1 MNNKKKRIFDII
13 QIGYAGDVASRTF
26 DIAITAAIIINLF
39 IAIFDT
45 FEQSIPYQPVLD
57 VIEWIT
63 VIGFTIEY
71 ILRVWTAEYLY
82 PNKCTGIARIKYIF
96 SGSGIVDLLSFLP
109 NYLPV
114 FFPAGAVDA
123 ADLDAR
129 LGLQLIPGVRVIR
142 ILRIFRV
149 NSYYDA
155 LNVITEVIRRKWD
168 QILSSVFI
176 IVMLIIASSLCMYS
190 LEHEAQPEVFKNAF
204 SGIWWSVSTLLTV
217 GYGDIYP
224 VTVLGKM
231 FSIII
236 TFLGV
241 GMVAIPTG
249 ILSAGFVEQY
259 SLIKKSTDYLM
270 EKELK
275 FIKLIITKD
284 HNWNEKKV
292 CELSLPRGLILAAV
306 LRNGETLMPKGD
318 MKLFEGD
325 CVVIGAR
332 DCDVNVDVNL
342 KQVELREHH
351 PWVGHKIKELDIS
364 RHTLIVMIRR
374 GDNAIVPNGDT
385 LIKSGD
391 IVFVFSKRY
400 MADAQTIS
408 V

>member
-45 FEQSIPYQPVLD
+45 FEQSITY
-57 VIEWIT
+57 
-63 VIGFTIEY
+63 
-71 ILRVWTAEYLY
+71 
-82 PNKCTGIARIKYIF
+82 
-96 SGSGIVDLLSFLP
+96 
-109 NYLPV
+109 
-114 FFPAGAVDA
+114 
-123 ADLDAR
+123 
-129 LGLQLIPGVRVIR
+129 
-142 ILRIFRV
+142 
-149 NSYYDA
+149 
-155 LNVITEVIRRKWD
+155 
-168 QILSSVFI
+168 
-176 IVMLIIASSLCMYS
+176 
-190 LEHEAQPEVFKNAF
+190 QPEVFKNAF

-292 CELSLPRGLILAAV
+292 CELNIPRGLILAAV
-306 LRNGETLMPKGD
+306 LR
-318 MKLFEGD
+318 
-325 CVVIGAR
+325 
-332 DCDVNVDVNL
+332 
-342 KQVELREHH
+342 
-351 PWVGHKIKELDIS
+351 
-364 RHTLIVMIRR
+364 
-374 GDNAIVPNGDT
+374 NGDT

>member
-26 DIAITAAIIINLF
+26 DIAITVAIIINLF

-82 PNKCTGIARIKYIF
+82 PNKCTGIARIKYIL
-96 SGSGIVDLLSFLP
+96 SVSGIVDLLSFLP

-114 FFPAGAVDA
+114 FFPAGAVA
-123 ADLDAR
+123 FR
-129 LGLQLIPGVRVIR
+129 MFRVIR

-155 LNVITEVIRRKWD
+155 LNVITEVIRRKRD
-168 QILSSVFI
+168 QILSSIFI

>member
-13 QIGYAGDVASRTF
+13 QIGYAGDVASCTF

-45 FEQSIPYQPVLD
+45 FEQSITY
-57 VIEWIT
+57 
-63 VIGFTIEY
+63 
-71 ILRVWTAEYLY
+71 
-82 PNKCTGIARIKYIF
+82 
-96 SGSGIVDLLSFLP
+96 
-109 NYLPV
+109 
-114 FFPAGAVDA
+114 
-123 ADLDAR
+123 
-129 LGLQLIPGVRVIR
+129 
-142 ILRIFRV
+142 
-149 NSYYDA
+149 
-155 LNVITEVIRRKWD
+155 
-168 QILSSVFI
+168 
-176 IVMLIIASSLCMYS
+176 
-190 LEHEAQPEVFKNAF
+190 QPEVFKNAF

-292 CELSLPRGLILAAV
+292 CELNIPRGLILAAV
-306 LRNGETLMPKGD
+306 LRNGE
-318 MKLFEGD
+318 
-325 CVVIGAR
+325 
-332 DCDVNVDVNL
+332 
-342 KQVELREHH
+342 
-351 PWVGHKIKELDIS
+351 
-364 RHTLIVMIRR
+364 
-374 GDNAIVPNGDT
+374 T

>member
-26 DIAITAAIIINLF
+26 DIAITAAIIINHF
-39 IAIFDT
+39 IAIFET
-45 FEQSIPYQPVLD
+45 IEQSITY
-57 VIEWIT
+57 
-63 VIGFTIEY
+63 
-71 ILRVWTAEYLY
+71 
-82 PNKCTGIARIKYIF
+82 
-96 SGSGIVDLLSFLP
+96 
-109 NYLPV
+109 
-114 FFPAGAVDA
+114 
-123 ADLDAR
+123 
-129 LGLQLIPGVRVIR
+129 
-142 ILRIFRV
+142 
-149 NSYYDA
+149 
-155 LNVITEVIRRKWD
+155 
-168 QILSSVFI
+168 
-176 IVMLIIASSLCMYS
+176 
-190 LEHEAQPEVFKNAF
+190 QPEVFKNAF

-292 CELSLPRGLILAAV
+292 CELNIPRGLILAAV
-306 LRNGETLMPKGD
+306 LRNGE
-318 MKLFEGD
+318 
-325 CVVIGAR
+325 
-332 DCDVNVDVNL
+332 
-342 KQVELREHH
+342 
-351 PWVGHKIKELDIS
+351 
-364 RHTLIVMIRR
+364 
-374 GDNAIVPNGDT
+374 T

>member
-26 DIAITAAIIINLF
+26 DIAITVAIIINLF

-82 PNKCTGIARIKYIF
+82 PNKCTGIARIKYIL
-96 SGSGIVDLLSFLP
+96 SVSGIVDLLSFLP

-114 FFPAGAVDA
+114 FFPAGAVA
-123 ADLDAR
+123 FR
-129 LGLQLIPGVRVIR
+129 MFRVIR

-155 LNVITEVIRRKWD
+155 LNVITEVIRRKRD

-292 CELSLPRGLILAAV
+292 CEISLPRGLILAAV

>member
-13 QIGYAGDVASRTF
+13 QIGYVGDVASRTF

-82 PNKCTGIARIKYIF
+82 PNKCTGITRIKYIF
-96 SGSGIVDLLSFLP
+96 SGSGIVDFLSFLP

-114 FFPAGAVDA
+114 FFPAGAVA
-123 ADLDAR
+123 FR
-129 LGLQLIPGVRVIR
+129 MFRVIR

-155 LNVITEVIRRKWD
+155 LNVITEVIRRKRD

>member
-26 DIAITAAIIINLF
+26 DIAITVAIIINLF

-82 PNKCTGIARIKYIF
+82 PNKCTGIARIKYIL
-96 SGSGIVDLLSFLP
+96 SVSGIVDLLSFLP

-114 FFPAGAVDA
+114 FFPAGAVA
-123 ADLDAR
+123 FR
-129 LGLQLIPGVRVIR
+129 MFRVIR

-155 LNVITEVIRRKWD
+155 LNVITEVIRRKRD

-275 FIKLIITKD
+275 FIKLIITKN

>member
-13 QIGYAGDVASRTF
+13 QIGYVGDVASRTF

-45 FEQSIPYQPVLD
+45 FEQSIPY
-57 VIEWIT
+57 
-63 VIGFTIEY
+63 
-71 ILRVWTAEYLY
+71 
-82 PNKCTGIARIKYIF
+82 
-96 SGSGIVDLLSFLP
+96 
-109 NYLPV
+109 
-114 FFPAGAVDA
+114 
-123 ADLDAR
+123 
-129 LGLQLIPGVRVIR
+129 
-142 ILRIFRV
+142 
-149 NSYYDA
+149 
-155 LNVITEVIRRKWD
+155 
-168 QILSSVFI
+168 
-176 IVMLIIASSLCMYS
+176 
-190 LEHEAQPEVFKNAF
+190 QPEVFKNAF

-292 CELSLPRGLILAAV
+292 CELNIPRGLILAAV
-306 LRNGETLMPKGD
+306 LRNGE
-318 MKLFEGD
+318 
-325 CVVIGAR
+325 
-332 DCDVNVDVNL
+332 
-342 KQVELREHH
+342 
-351 PWVGHKIKELDIS
+351 
-364 RHTLIVMIRR
+364 
-374 GDNAIVPNGDT
+374 T

>member
-45 FEQSIPYQPVLD
+45 FEQSITY
-57 VIEWIT
+57 
-63 VIGFTIEY
+63 
-71 ILRVWTAEYLY
+71 
-82 PNKCTGIARIKYIF
+82 
-96 SGSGIVDLLSFLP
+96 
-109 NYLPV
+109 
-114 FFPAGAVDA
+114 
-123 ADLDAR
+123 
-129 LGLQLIPGVRVIR
+129 
-142 ILRIFRV
+142 
-149 NSYYDA
+149 
-155 LNVITEVIRRKWD
+155 
-168 QILSSVFI
+168 
-176 IVMLIIASSLCMYS
+176 
-190 LEHEAQPEVFKNAF
+190 QPEVFKNAF

-275 FIKLIITKD
+275 FIKLIITKE

-292 CELSLPRGLILAAV
+292 CELNIPRGLILAAV
-306 LRNGETLMPKGD
+306 LRNGE
-318 MKLFEGD
+318 
-325 CVVIGAR
+325 
-332 DCDVNVDVNL
+332 
-342 KQVELREHH
+342 
-351 PWVGHKIKELDIS
+351 
-364 RHTLIVMIRR
+364 
-374 GDNAIVPNGDT
+374 T

>member
-26 DIAITAAIIINLF
+26 DIAITVAIIINLF

-45 FEQSIPYQPVLD
+45 FEQSITY
-57 VIEWIT
+57 
-63 VIGFTIEY
+63 
-71 ILRVWTAEYLY
+71 
-82 PNKCTGIARIKYIF
+82 
-96 SGSGIVDLLSFLP
+96 
-109 NYLPV
+109 
-114 FFPAGAVDA
+114 
-123 ADLDAR
+123 
-129 LGLQLIPGVRVIR
+129 
-142 ILRIFRV
+142 
-149 NSYYDA
+149 
-155 LNVITEVIRRKWD
+155 
-168 QILSSVFI
+168 
-176 IVMLIIASSLCMYS
+176 
-190 LEHEAQPEVFKNAF
+190 QPEVFKNAF

-292 CELSLPRGLILAAV
+292 CELNLPRGLILAAV
-306 LRNGETLMPKGD
+306 LRNGE
-318 MKLFEGD
+318 
-325 CVVIGAR
+325 
-332 DCDVNVDVNL
+332 
-342 KQVELREHH
+342 
-351 PWVGHKIKELDIS
+351 
-364 RHTLIVMIRR
+364 
-374 GDNAIVPNGDT
+374 T

>member
-1 MNNKKKRIFDII
+1 MNNKKKRIFNII

-39 IAIFDT
+39 ISIFDT
-45 FEQSIPYQPVLD
+45 FEQSITY
-57 VIEWIT
+57 
-63 VIGFTIEY
+63 
-71 ILRVWTAEYLY
+71 
-82 PNKCTGIARIKYIF
+82 
-96 SGSGIVDLLSFLP
+96 
-109 NYLPV
+109 
-114 FFPAGAVDA
+114 
-123 ADLDAR
+123 
-129 LGLQLIPGVRVIR
+129 
-142 ILRIFRV
+142 
-149 NSYYDA
+149 
-155 LNVITEVIRRKWD
+155 
-168 QILSSVFI
+168 
-176 IVMLIIASSLCMYS
+176 
-190 LEHEAQPEVFKNAF
+190 QPEVFKNAF

-292 CELSLPRGLILAAV
+292 CELNLPRGLILAAV
-306 LRNGETLMPKGD
+306 LR
-318 MKLFEGD
+318 
-325 CVVIGAR
+325 
-332 DCDVNVDVNL
+332 
-342 KQVELREHH
+342 
-351 PWVGHKIKELDIS
+351 
-364 RHTLIVMIRR
+364 
-374 GDNAIVPNGDT
+374 NGDT

>member
-96 SGSGIVDLLSFLP
+96 SGRGIVDLLSFLP

-114 FFPAGAVDA
+114 FFPAGAVA
-123 ADLDAR
+123 FR
-129 LGLQLIPGVRVIR
+129 MFRVIR

-155 LNVITEVIRRKWD
+155 LNVITEVIRRKRD

>member
-1 MNNKKKRIFDII
+1 VNNKKKRIFDII

-26 DIAITAAIIINLF
+26 DIAITVAIIINLF

-82 PNKCTGIARIKYIF
+82 PNKCTGIARIKYIL
-96 SGSGIVDLLSFLP
+96 SVSGIVDLLSFLP

-114 FFPAGAVDA
+114 FFPAGAVA
-123 ADLDAR
+123 FR
-129 LGLQLIPGVRVIR
+129 MFRVIR

-155 LNVITEVIRRKWD
+155 LNVITEVIRRKRD

>member
-13 QIGYAGDVASRTF
+13 QIGYVGDVASRTF

-114 FFPAGAVDA
+114 FFPAGAVA
-123 ADLDAR
+123 FR
-129 LGLQLIPGVRVIR
+129 MFRVIR

-155 LNVITEVIRRKWD
+155 LNVITEVIRRKRD

-259 SLIKKSTDYLM
+259 SLIKKSTKNLM
-270 EKELK
+270 APPPPPPPLPPPPPAP
-275 FIKLIITKD
+275 

-306 LRNGETLMPKGD
+306 LR
-318 MKLFEGD
+318 
-325 CVVIGAR
+325 
-332 DCDVNVDVNL
+332 
-342 KQVELREHH
+342 
-351 PWVGHKIKELDIS
+351 
-364 RHTLIVMIRR
+364 
-374 GDNAIVPNGDT
+374 NGDT

>member
-1 MNNKKKRIFDII
+1 VNNKKKRIFDII

-45 FEQSIPYQPVLD
+45 FEQSITY
-57 VIEWIT
+57 
-63 VIGFTIEY
+63 
-71 ILRVWTAEYLY
+71 
-82 PNKCTGIARIKYIF
+82 
-96 SGSGIVDLLSFLP
+96 
-109 NYLPV
+109 
-114 FFPAGAVDA
+114 
-123 ADLDAR
+123 
-129 LGLQLIPGVRVIR
+129 
-142 ILRIFRV
+142 
-149 NSYYDA
+149 
-155 LNVITEVIRRKWD
+155 
-168 QILSSVFI
+168 
-176 IVMLIIASSLCMYS
+176 
-190 LEHEAQPEVFKNAF
+190 QPEVFKNAF

-292 CELSLPRGLILAAV
+292 CELNIPRGLILAAV
-306 LRNGETLMPKGD
+306 LRNGE
-318 MKLFEGD
+318 
-325 CVVIGAR
+325 
-332 DCDVNVDVNL
+332 
-342 KQVELREHH
+342 
-351 PWVGHKIKELDIS
+351 
-364 RHTLIVMIRR
+364 
-374 GDNAIVPNGDT
+374 T

>member
-45 FEQSIPYQPVLD
+45 FEQSITY
-57 VIEWIT
+57 
-63 VIGFTIEY
+63 
-71 ILRVWTAEYLY
+71 
-82 PNKCTGIARIKYIF
+82 
-96 SGSGIVDLLSFLP
+96 
-109 NYLPV
+109 
-114 FFPAGAVDA
+114 
-123 ADLDAR
+123 
-129 LGLQLIPGVRVIR
+129 
-142 ILRIFRV
+142 
-149 NSYYDA
+149 
-155 LNVITEVIRRKWD
+155 
-168 QILSSVFI
+168 
-176 IVMLIIASSLCMYS
+176 
-190 LEHEAQPEVFKNAF
+190 QPEVFKNAF

-292 CELSLPRGLILAAV
+292 CELNLPRGLILAAV
-306 LRNGETLMPKGD
+306 LR
-318 MKLFEGD
+318 
-325 CVVIGAR
+325 
-332 DCDVNVDVNL
+332 
-342 KQVELREHH
+342 
-351 PWVGHKIKELDIS
+351 
-364 RHTLIVMIRR
+364 
-374 GDNAIVPNGDT
+374 NGDT

-400 MADAQTIS
+400 MADAQTIN

>member
-45 FEQSIPYQPVLD
+45 FEQSIPY
-57 VIEWIT
+57 
-63 VIGFTIEY
+63 
-71 ILRVWTAEYLY
+71 
-82 PNKCTGIARIKYIF
+82 
-96 SGSGIVDLLSFLP
+96 
-109 NYLPV
+109 
-114 FFPAGAVDA
+114 
-123 ADLDAR
+123 
-129 LGLQLIPGVRVIR
+129 
-142 ILRIFRV
+142 
-149 NSYYDA
+149 
-155 LNVITEVIRRKWD
+155 
-168 QILSSVFI
+168 
-176 IVMLIIASSLCMYS
+176 
-190 LEHEAQPEVFKNAF
+190 QPEVFKNAF

-292 CELSLPRGLILAAV
+292 CELNLPRGLILAAV
-306 LRNGETLMPKGD
+306 LR
-318 MKLFEGD
+318 
-325 CVVIGAR
+325 
-332 DCDVNVDVNL
+332 
-342 KQVELREHH
+342 
-351 PWVGHKIKELDIS
+351 
-364 RHTLIVMIRR
+364 
-374 GDNAIVPNGDT
+374 NGDT

>member
-45 FEQSIPYQPVLD
+45 FEQSITY
-57 VIEWIT
+57 
-63 VIGFTIEY
+63 
-71 ILRVWTAEYLY
+71 
-82 PNKCTGIARIKYIF
+82 
-96 SGSGIVDLLSFLP
+96 
-109 NYLPV
+109 
-114 FFPAGAVDA
+114 
-123 ADLDAR
+123 
-129 LGLQLIPGVRVIR
+129 
-142 ILRIFRV
+142 
-149 NSYYDA
+149 
-155 LNVITEVIRRKWD
+155 
-168 QILSSVFI
+168 
-176 IVMLIIASSLCMYS
+176 
-190 LEHEAQPEVFKNAF
+190 QPEVFKNAF

-292 CELSLPRGLILAAV
+292 CELNIPRGLILAAV
-306 LRNGETLMPKGD
+306 LRNGETL
-318 MKLFEGD
+318 
-325 CVVIGAR
+325 
-332 DCDVNVDVNL
+332 
-342 KQVELREHH
+342 
-351 PWVGHKIKELDIS
+351 
-364 RHTLIVMIRR
+364 
-374 GDNAIVPNGDT
+374 
-385 LIKSGD
+385 IKSGD
-391 IVFVFSKRY
+391 IVFVFSKCY

>member
-45 FEQSIPYQPVLD
+45 FEQSITY
-57 VIEWIT
+57 
-63 VIGFTIEY
+63 
-71 ILRVWTAEYLY
+71 
-82 PNKCTGIARIKYIF
+82 
-96 SGSGIVDLLSFLP
+96 
-109 NYLPV
+109 
-114 FFPAGAVDA
+114 
-123 ADLDAR
+123 
-129 LGLQLIPGVRVIR
+129 
-142 ILRIFRV
+142 
-149 NSYYDA
+149 
-155 LNVITEVIRRKWD
+155 
-168 QILSSVFI
+168 
-176 IVMLIIASSLCMYS
+176 
-190 LEHEAQPEVFKNAF
+190 QPEVFKNAF

-224 VTVLGKM
+224 LTVLGKM

-292 CELSLPRGLILAAV
+292 CELNIPRGLILAAV
-306 LRNGETLMPKGD
+306 LRNGE
-318 MKLFEGD
+318 
-325 CVVIGAR
+325 
-332 DCDVNVDVNL
+332 
-342 KQVELREHH
+342 
-351 PWVGHKIKELDIS
+351 
-364 RHTLIVMIRR
+364 
-374 GDNAIVPNGDT
+374 T

>member
-114 FFPAGAVDA
+114 FFPAGAVA
-123 ADLDAR
+123 FR
-129 LGLQLIPGVRVIR
+129 MFRVI

-155 LNVITEVIRRKWD
+155 LNVITEVIRRKRD

-306 LRNGETLMPKGD
+306 LRNGETL
-318 MKLFEGD
+318 
-325 CVVIGAR
+325 
-332 DCDVNVDVNL
+332 
-342 KQVELREHH
+342 
-351 PWVGHKIKELDIS
+351 
-364 RHTLIVMIRR
+364 
-374 GDNAIVPNGDT
+374 
-385 LIKSGD
+385 IKSGD

>member
-26 DIAITAAIIINLF
+26 DIAITAAIIINLL

-45 FEQSIPYQPVLD
+45 FEQSITY
-57 VIEWIT
+57 
-63 VIGFTIEY
+63 
-71 ILRVWTAEYLY
+71 
-82 PNKCTGIARIKYIF
+82 
-96 SGSGIVDLLSFLP
+96 
-109 NYLPV
+109 
-114 FFPAGAVDA
+114 
-123 ADLDAR
+123 
-129 LGLQLIPGVRVIR
+129 
-142 ILRIFRV
+142 
-149 NSYYDA
+149 
-155 LNVITEVIRRKWD
+155 
-168 QILSSVFI
+168 
-176 IVMLIIASSLCMYS
+176 
-190 LEHEAQPEVFKNAF
+190 QPEVFKNAF

-292 CELSLPRGLILAAV
+292 CELNLPRGLILAAV
-306 LRNGETLMPKGD
+306 LRNGE
-318 MKLFEGD
+318 
-325 CVVIGAR
+325 
-332 DCDVNVDVNL
+332 
-342 KQVELREHH
+342 
-351 PWVGHKIKELDIS
+351 
-364 RHTLIVMIRR
+364 
-374 GDNAIVPNGDT
+374 T

>member
-114 FFPAGAVDA
+114 FFPAGAVA
-123 ADLDAR
+123 FR
-129 LGLQLIPGVRVIR
+129 MFRVIR

-155 LNVITEVIRRKWD
+155 LNVITEVIRRKRD

-190 LEHEAQPEVFKNAF
+190 LEHEAQPEVFKN
-204 SGIWWSVSTLLTV
+204 
-217 GYGDIYP
+217 
-224 VTVLGKM
+224 
-231 FSIII
+231 
-236 TFLGV
+236 
-241 GMVAIPTG
+241 
-249 ILSAGFVEQY
+249 
-259 SLIKKSTDYLM
+259 
-270 EKELK
+270 
-275 FIKLIITKD
+275 
-284 HNWNEKKV
+284 
-292 CELSLPRGLILAAV
+292 
-306 LRNGETLMPKGD
+306 
-318 MKLFEGD
+318 
-325 CVVIGAR
+325 
-332 DCDVNVDVNL
+332 
-342 KQVELREHH
+342 
-351 PWVGHKIKELDIS
+351 
-364 RHTLIVMIRR
+364 
-374 GDNAIVPNGDT
+374 
-385 LIKSGD
+385 
-391 IVFVFSKRY
+391 
-400 MADAQTIS
+400 
-408 V
+408 

>member
-82 PNKCTGIARIKYIF
+82 PNKCTGIARIKYIL
-96 SGSGIVDLLSFLP
+96 SVSGIVDLLSFLP

-114 FFPAGAVDA
+114 FFPAGAVA
-123 ADLDAR
+123 FR
-129 LGLQLIPGVRVIR
+129 MFRVIR

-155 LNVITEVIRRKWD
+155 LNVITEVIRRKRD

-292 CELSLPRGLILAAV
+292 CELNLPRGLILAAV

>member
-26 DIAITAAIIINLF
+26 DIAITVAIIINLF

-82 PNKCTGIARIKYIF
+82 PNKCTGIARIKYIL
-96 SGSGIVDLLSFLP
+96 SVSGIVDLLSFLP

-114 FFPAGAVDA
+114 FFPAGAVA
-123 ADLDAR
+123 FR
-129 LGLQLIPGVRVIR
+129 MFRVIR

-155 LNVITEVIRRKWD
+155 LNVITEVIRRKRD

-318 MKLFEGD
+318 IKLFEGD